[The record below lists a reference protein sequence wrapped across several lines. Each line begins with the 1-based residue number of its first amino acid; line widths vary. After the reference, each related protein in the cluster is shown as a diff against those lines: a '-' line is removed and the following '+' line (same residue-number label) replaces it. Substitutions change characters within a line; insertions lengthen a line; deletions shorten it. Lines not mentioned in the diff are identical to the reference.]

1 MINYFLTRF
10 PILLILCTSL
20 SQIVGTFFTLR
31 IPINHHII
39 WIFLLFSL
47 LFLFFI
53 RVVDDYKDK
62 EHDNIHYPERAI
74 QNGQINLNILMKIAS
89 IGMIFGLG
97 LLWYFFGI
105 ITFIF
110 AFLWVLNNL
119 LGIIWFWYGREYKF
133 KHIFLYSLLNG
144 LSLAFVQLA
153 LYGVAEIQPYAHSYV
168 GVLFFLMVFCNN
180 QLFEVARKIR
190 SKWNTRHGDSYMELL
205 GERKNFYLLISIIF
219 IITLINIL
227 INGEVGTSYQFTLLY
242 SLSACLFI
250 ILLWWF
256 QKLQTHKLKY
266 SVLSVT
272 ILFYMMS
279 NLLHFSL

>member
-97 LLWYFFGI
+97 LLCYFFGI

-119 LGIIWFWYGREYKF
+119 LGIIWFWYGRDYKF

-153 LYGVAEIQPYAHSYV
+153 LYSVTEIQPYAYSYV

-180 QLFEVARKIR
+180 QLLEVARKIR
-190 SKWNTRHGDSYMELL
+190 YKWEIKHGDSYMELL
-205 GERKNFYLLISIIF
+205 GNTKSFHLLVSTVLMITILNVLMSAIIETNHYSALFYSLWACSLI
-219 IITLINIL
+219 IL
-227 INGEVGTSYQFTLLY
+227 IWL
-242 SLSACLFI
+242 
-250 ILLWWF
+250 F
-256 QKLQTHKLKY
+256 QKLQTRTLKY
-266 SVLSVT
+266 S
-272 ILFYMMS
+272 ILFASVVFYVIS
-279 NLLHFSL
+279 NLLHFSS

>member
-31 IPINHHII
+31 IPIDHHIV

>member
-31 IPINHHII
+31 IPIDHHIV

-110 AFLWVLNNL
+110 AVLWVLNNL

>member
-110 AFLWVLNNL
+110 AVLWVLNNL